1 MLRGH
6 FKSAL
11 VCTASNEYVMG
22 KEDEICGDAGSKGKI
37 GRWRIRYGKLQC
49 RAKSIILAWNRTQLW
64 GRCLCLVAQG
74 MGGGSNRR
82 SCLQCSEN
90 YVILNWKISLCSDIY
105 FFFFFS
111 RLEIKWSAIELHKT
125 SSCAHENV
133 GTGGKDRWECGAI
146 ICTGVEVGP
155 ETRWGERCLQ
165 ATVNTS

>member
-74 MGGGSNRR
+74 MGGGSNR

-90 YVILNWKISLCSDIY
+90 YVILNWKIPLCSDIY
-105 FFFFFS
+105 FFFFFFFS
-111 RLEIKWSAIELHKT
+111 QTWNKMVCNWIAQNFILCPWKCW
-125 SSCAHENV
+125 
-133 GTGGKDRWECGAI
+133 DRWQSQVRVWSYHLYRRRGR
-146 ICTGVEVGP
+146 T
-155 ETRWGERCLQ
+155 W
-165 ATVNTS
+165 NTLGWKMPAGYR